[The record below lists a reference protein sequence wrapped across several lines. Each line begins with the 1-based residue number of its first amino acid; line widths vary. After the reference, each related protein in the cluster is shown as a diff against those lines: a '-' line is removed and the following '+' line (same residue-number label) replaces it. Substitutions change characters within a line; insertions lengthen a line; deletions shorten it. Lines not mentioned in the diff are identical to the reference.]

1 MTSDQPLS
9 NALAF
14 TRTAGAADWLTVT
27 DQAAVYLGLQL
38 AKMIDAAIDSG
49 AVNDLAILSPK
60 YMAVLQQL
68 HLTTETRNQGKSD
81 DAEVGTSY
89 ADTYLRLI
97 NPKAGKRPPG
107 GNKRGPD
114 SKPISR

>member
-1 MTSDQPLS
+1 MSSDQPLS

-14 TRTAGAADWLTVT
+14 TRTAGAADWLTAT

-38 AKMIDAAIDSG
+38 AKMIDVAIDTG
-49 AVNDLAILSPK
+49 EVADVAVLSPK

-81 DAEVGTSY
+81 DAEVGASY
-89 ADTYLRLI
+89 ADKYLRLI
-97 NPKAGKRPPG
+97 DTKTVKRPSAG
-107 GNKRGPD
+107 DKRRPD
-114 SKPISR
+114 SKPTS